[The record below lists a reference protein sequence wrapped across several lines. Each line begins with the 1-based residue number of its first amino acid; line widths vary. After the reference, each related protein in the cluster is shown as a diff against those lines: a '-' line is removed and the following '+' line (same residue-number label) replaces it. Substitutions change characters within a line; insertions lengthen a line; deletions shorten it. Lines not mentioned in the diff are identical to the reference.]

1 MNVVFHETA
10 LYKKKSGG
18 STDAIDTASKN
29 PKFVSLDISKV
40 TPQDQPIDMG
50 IPVVPQDGAR
60 PSTLPIVL
68 RRSSRSVRAP
78 N

>member
-29 PKFVSLDISKV
+29 PKFVSLDIPKV
-40 TPQDQPIDMG
+40 TPQ
-50 IPVVPQDGAR
+50 
-60 PSTLPIVL
+60 
-68 RRSSRSVRAP
+68 